1 MRVTDK
7 QISDIEMKFREN
19 GKRYYGNK
27 LSAFDIV
34 GKWEE

>member
-7 QISDIEMKFREN
+7 QIIDIEMKFREN
-19 GKRYYGNK
+19 GKRYYDNEP
-27 LSAFDIV
+27 SAFDIV